1 VQRVLKGVLRGAV
14 WSLAVIGIAAVAV
27 LGARWLRI
35 VPLYEPIGECIKGD
49 IDLNDP
55 KPFVQLEPGVTVV
68 GLAASGGGSRAAYL
82 AAAILREMRASS
94 ARIETGATT
103 EARSLIDQ
111 IDAVSAV
118 SGGALTAA
126 YFVAYGEQLRSADV
140 DSPTWRSFLDKMA
153 LSYRLRQ
160 WYGLALIDP
169 RVWAKY
175 LFSNYHRGLLA
186 RDDYDATLFRGA
198 TLADL
203 PSRPA
208 LYLNSF
214 DVANHVR
221 FVFSKHYIDTAFFQ
235 PRGYWG
241 MLSAPQ
247 DLTSENDLTFIKV
260 EPKSVRLAD
269 AVTASSAFP
278 FAYPNVA
285 LNHCGTKILFQGR
298 RIFLADGALADNS
311 GLVTL
316 LTQLRAALEGSDT
329 PHKVV
334 VIAIDATLD
343 RLNTEGS
350 RFRRRGNEDRYAY
363 ESTVVGH
370 GVESVESA
378 VALMQDLG
386 TKFLEGSG
394 VETDQIKM
402 NWHDSL
408 TKRAGACGPASKT
421 SWANLFED
429 GRLAVRPLII
439 RLGLRDIMDPD
450 FEGQYVANLVGK
462 EARFDELLRANNAV
476 GDSTWP
482 ALQQRLETSLA
493 GIDTDFVLTEKN
505 RHALDLAAYLLV
517 QAKLAGDIAAW
528 NAAVHDAKPVT
539 GVTCH

>member
-14 WSLAVIGIAAVAV
+14 WSFAVIGVAAVAV
-27 LGARWLRI
+27 LGVRWLHL
-35 VPLYEPIGECIKGD
+35 VPPYEPIGQCIKD
-49 IDLNDP
+49 SVAVDAPKRFEQLDP
-55 KPFVQLEPGVTVV
+55 GATVV

-103 EARSLIDQ
+103 EARSLLDQ

-126 YFVAYGEQLRSADV
+126 YFVAYGEQLRSADA

-169 RVWAKY
+169 RIWAKY
-175 LFSNYHRGLLA
+175 LFTNYHRGILA

-198 TLADL
+198 TIADL

-221 FVFSKHYIDTAFFQ
+221 FIFSKHGIDTWFFQ
-235 PRGYWG
+235 PKGAWG

-247 DLTSENDLTFIKV
+247 ALTSENDLSFLDI

-269 AVTASSAFP
+269 AVAASSAFP
-278 FAYPNVA
+278 FAYPNVE
-285 LNHCGTKILFQGR
+285 LKHCGSKILFQGSR
-298 RIFLADGALADNS
+298 VFLADGALADNS

-316 LTQLRAALEGSDT
+316 LTQMRAALDQSEG
-329 PHKVV
+329 PHKVL

-343 RLNTEGS
+343 RLDTNGS
-350 RFRRRGNEDRYAY
+350 RFQQRGNEERYAF
-363 ESTVVGH
+363 ENTVVGH
-370 GVESVESA
+370 GVESIESG

-386 TKFLEGSG
+386 TNFLEGSG
-394 VETDQIKM
+394 VETDQIDT
-402 NWHDSL
+402 NWANSL
-408 TKRAGACGPASKT
+408 TKRTGACGPASKT
-421 SWANLFED
+421 SWTNMFEE
-429 GRLAVRPLII
+429 GRLAARPLII
-439 RLGLRDIMDPD
+439 RLGLRDVMNPD
-450 FEGQYVANLVGK
+450 FEGQYGANLVGK
-462 EARFDELLRANNAV
+462 EARFDELLHANAIADDNWQ
-476 GDSTWP
+476 GLRRS
-482 ALQQRLETSLA
+482 LQKTLA

-505 RHALDLAAYLLV
+505 RDALDLAAYLLV

>member
-1 VQRVLKGVLRGAV
+1 VLKRGLRGAV
-14 WSLAVIGIAAVAV
+14 WSFAVIGVGAIAV
-27 LGARWLRI
+27 LGVRWLRL
-35 VPLYEPIGECIKGD
+35 VPPYEPIGQCIKGGTA
-49 IDLNDP
+49 IDDP
-55 KPFVQLEPGVTVV
+55 TPFERLDPGSTVV

-94 ARIETGATT
+94 ARIETGATPQ
-103 EARSLIDQ
+103 ARSLLDQ

-126 YFVAYGEQLRSADV
+126 YFVAHGEQLRAADAAAE
-140 DSPTWRSFLDKMA
+140 PWRSFLDKMA
-153 LSYRLRQ
+153 LSYRLHQ
-160 WYGLALIDP
+160 WYGLALTDP

-175 LFSNYHRGLLA
+175 LFTNYHRGMLA
-186 RDDYDATLFRGA
+186 RDDYDATLFGGA

-221 FVFSKHYIDTAFFQ
+221 FIFSKHAIDTWFFQ
-235 PRGYWG
+235 PKGAWG

-247 DLTSENDLTFIKV
+247 DLTSENDLTFANV
-260 EPKSVRLAD
+260 QPKSVRLAD

-285 LNHCGTKILFQGR
+285 LKHCGSKILFQGS

-316 LTQLRAALEGSDT
+316 MTQLRAALDQSDG
-329 PHKVV
+329 PHKVL

-343 RLNTEGS
+343 GLDTNGS
-350 RFRRRGNEDRYAY
+350 RFQQRGNEERYAY
-363 ESTVVGH
+363 ENTIVGH

-386 TKFLEGSG
+386 TKFLEGAG
-394 VETDQIKM
+394 VDTDQINM
-402 NWHDSL
+402 NWENTL
-408 TKRAGACGPASKT
+408 TKRTGTCGPTSKT
-421 SWANLFED
+421 SWGNMFEE
-429 GRLAVRPLII
+429 GRLAARPLII
-439 RLGLRDIMDPD
+439 RLGLRDVMNPD
-450 FEGQYVANLVGK
+450 FEGQYGANLAGT
-462 EARFDELLRANNAV
+462 EARLEALLREN
-476 GDSTWP
+476 GIEEGTWQGVHKR
-482 ALQQRLETSLA
+482 LQASLA
-493 GIDTDFVLTEKN
+493 GIGTDFVLTQKD
-505 RHALDLAAYLLV
+505 RSALDLAAYLLV
-517 QAKLAGDIAAW
+517 NGKLAGDIVVW
-528 NAAVHDAKPVT
+528 NAAVRDAKPVT

>member
-1 VQRVLKGVLRGAV
+1 VLKRGLRGAV
-14 WSLAVIGIAAVAV
+14 WSFAVIGVGAIAV
-27 LGARWLRI
+27 LGVRWLHL
-35 VPLYEPIGECIKGD
+35 VPPYEPIGQCIKGGTA
-49 IDLNDP
+49 IDDP
-55 KPFVQLEPGVTVV
+55 TPFERLDPGSTVV

-94 ARIETGATT
+94 ARIETGATPQ
-103 EARSLIDQ
+103 ARSLLDQ

-126 YFVAYGEQLRSADV
+126 YFVAHGEQLRAADAAAE
-140 DSPTWRSFLDKMA
+140 PWRSFLDKMA
-153 LSYRLRQ
+153 LSYRLHQ
-160 WYGLALIDP
+160 WYGLALTDP

-175 LFSNYHRGLLA
+175 LFTNYHRGMLA
-186 RDDYDATLFRGA
+186 RDDYDATLFGGA

-221 FVFSKHYIDTAFFQ
+221 FIFSKHAIDTWFFQ
-235 PRGYWG
+235 PKGAWG

-247 DLTSENDLTFIKV
+247 DLTSENDLTFANV
-260 EPKSVRLAD
+260 QPKSVRLAD

-285 LNHCGTKILFQGR
+285 LKHCGSKILFQGS

-316 LTQLRAALEGSDT
+316 MTQLRAALDQSDG
-329 PHKVV
+329 PHKVL

-343 RLNTEGS
+343 RLDTNGS
-350 RFRRRGNEDRYAY
+350 RFQQRGNEERYAY
-363 ESTVVGH
+363 EDTIVGH

-386 TKFLEGSG
+386 TKFLEGAG
-394 VETDQIKM
+394 VDTDQLNM
-402 NWHDSL
+402 NWENTL
-408 TKRAGACGPASKT
+408 TKRTGTCGPTSKT
-421 SWANLFED
+421 SWGNMFEE
-429 GRLAVRPLII
+429 GRLAARPLII
-439 RLGLRDIMDPD
+439 RLGLRDVMNPD
-450 FEGQYVANLVGK
+450 FEGQYGANLAGT
-462 EARFDELLRANNAV
+462 EARLEALLREN
-476 GDSTWP
+476 GIEEGTWQGVHKR
-482 ALQQRLETSLA
+482 LQASLA
-493 GIDTDFVLTEKN
+493 GIGTDFVLTQKD
-505 RHALDLAAYLLV
+505 RSALDLAAYLLV
-517 QAKLAGDIAAW
+517 NGKLAGDIVVW
-528 NAAVHDAKPVT
+528 NAAVRDAKPVT